1 MPKDEA
7 DDPDDDEKEEAVVE
21 KKVEKVGHKVKKPA
35 APAAPTA
42 EPCVAEPAPLGLL
55 GLAVAAVVLMSADM
69 GFSEAKPS
77 LMLPWTL
84 MLGATAQL
92 IAGIMDFQ
100 RKNVFGATVFTGF
113 SLLWYGLSATW
124 IIILWG
130 GVSTD
135 PTHLTFAFIGYLVF
149 GLYCTV
155 ASLGTN
161 KILFIIMVFIDLAV
175 GLLVAKEWYTF
186 DANYTGAMLLCVAVF
201 SFYGSFAV
209 LINQMAKRTV
219 FPMGAPIIKFS

>member
-1 MPKDEA
+1 MPKSDEQDA
-7 DDPDDDEKEEAVVE
+7 DKEVEE
-21 KKVEKVGHKVKKPA
+21 KKEKPEKKGHKVKKATETP
-35 APAAPTA
+35 PA
-42 EPCVAEPAPLGLL
+42 EPPVAEPAPLGLL

-69 GFSEAKPS
+69 SFTEAKPS

-130 GVSTD
+130 GVATD
-135 PTHLTFAFIGYLVF
+135 PSHLTYAFLAYLVF
-149 GLYCTV
+149 GLYATV

-161 KILFIIMVFIDLAV
+161 KILFIIMVFIDIAV
-175 GLLVAKEWYTF
+175 TLLVLKEWYTF
-186 DANYTGAMLLCVAVF
+186 SASYIGVALFFVAAF
-201 SFYGSFAV
+201 SFYGSFAI
-209 LINQMAKRTV
+209 LINQMAKRAV
-219 FPMGAPIIKFS
+219 FPMGAPLLKFS